1 MTNASAQSRPKSLA
15 QRIIVSAWFVIALA
29 VLTWSAFGLKRAFDF
44 SAETSRAERGEP
56 APIRGH
62 YDLSRPGTYELTL
75 DQWYGSAC
83 HQSFAVV
90 IDSVAS
96 NAPANPF
103 ELRVHI
109 ALDGRTVPDDD
120 SDVAVLTDE
129 DPLHDRTSFRQGQW
143 PLTLEVVA
151 PVQSPGARLES
162 RYRMCGLER
171 SMSNVLFV
179 VYAIPFT
186 LATIIAL
193 VSGTWLR
200 RHTRRTSTPLTPAAS
215 NPGSPP

>member
-1 MTNASAQSRPKSLA
+1 MTAASAQSRPKSLA

-75 DQWYGSAC
+75 DQWYGVAC

-90 IDSVAS
+90 IDPDAS
-96 NAPANPF
+96 NTPANPF

-120 SDVAVLTDE
+120 ADVAVLTDKR
-129 DPLHDRTSFRQGQW
+129 PLHDRMSFREGQW

-171 SMSNVLFV
+171 ATSTVLFV
-179 VYAIPFT
+179 VYTIPFT

-200 RHTRRTSTPLTPAAS
+200 RHTRRTPTPLTPAAS
-215 NPGSPP
+215 NPGSQP